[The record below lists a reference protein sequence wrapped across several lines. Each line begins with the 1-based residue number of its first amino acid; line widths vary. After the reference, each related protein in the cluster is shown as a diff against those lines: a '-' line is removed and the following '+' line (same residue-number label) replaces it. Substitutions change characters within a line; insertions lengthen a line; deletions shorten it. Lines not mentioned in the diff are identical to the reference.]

1 MLLLLLLL
9 LRRALE
15 EQKERTEVAEHL
27 EGFNEREKPRR
38 AEREAIMSVVEPRR
52 L

>member
-1 MLLLLLLL
+1 MLLLL

-27 EGFNEREKPRR
+27 EVFSEREKLRR
-38 AEREAIMSVVEPRR
+38 AVREAIVSVVEPRR
-52 L
+52 